1 MPGPPFIAD
10 EGLLVGY
17 FINNKAF
24 RVYNSRTRKVEE
36 NLHVNFFENKPNVAR
51 SSPEWLFDIDSLTN
65 SMKYQPVSARN
76 RTNGNVGLE
85 INSDAGQA
93 GKEKVHLAA
102 LDDFTKMPNLE
113 DTRIF
118 DDAYDNKDEGAEAD
132 YNNLETV
139 ISVSPIPSTRIHKD
153 HPKEKIIR
161 EVNSTVQTRK
171 MAKQNKAARLAAH
184 RQEEG
189 IDYDEVFAPVARIE
203 AIRLF
208 LAYASFMDF
217 TVYQMNVKSAFLYGT
232 IKEEVY
238 VSQPPGYVDLEF
250 PDRVKYSNEIHKPLS
265 KDADGTDVDVHLY
278 RLISWQCKKQ
288 TIVANSTTKAE
299 YIVASNYC
307 GQVLRL
313 QNQLL
318 DYGYNF
324 MQIKIYVDNESA
336 ICVVKNLIYHLK
348 TKHIEIR
355 HHFIR
360 DSYEERL
367 IEMVKIHTDYNV
379 SDLLIKAFD
388 VTRF

>member
-132 YNNLETV
+132 YNNLETCK
-139 ISVSPIPSTRIHKD
+139 VS
-153 HPKEKIIR
+153 
-161 EVNSTVQTRK
+161 
-171 MAKQNKAARLAAH
+171 
-184 RQEEG
+184 
-189 IDYDEVFAPVARIE
+189 
-203 AIRLF
+203 
-208 LAYASFMDF
+208 
-217 TVYQMNVKSAFLYGT
+217 
-232 IKEEVY
+232 
-238 VSQPPGYVDLEF
+238 
-250 PDRVKYSNEIHKPLS
+250 KYSNEIHKPLS